1 MIFFEIIKQTI
12 QNGFYN
18 TKKDFRIIKNMFI
31 PLIKTNL
38 QSMPLVLGTA
48 AILKPQVLDA
58 AAIRSNNITESSF
71 QAAMADLTRS
81 IGSASHSS

>member
-1 MIFFEIIKQTI
+1 MVLILFEIIKQTI

-48 AILKPQVLDA
+48 AFLKPQVLDA

-71 QAAMADLTRS
+71 P
-81 IGSASHSS
+81 GCKG

>member
-1 MIFFEIIKQTI
+1 MVLILFEIIKQTI

-18 TKKDFRIIKNMFI
+18 TKKI

-48 AILKPQVLDA
+48 AFLKPQVLDA

-71 QAAMADLTRS
+71 P
-81 IGSASHSS
+81 GCNG

>member
-1 MIFFEIIKQTI
+1 
-12 QNGFYN
+12 
-18 TKKDFRIIKNMFI
+18 MFI

-48 AILKPQVLDA
+48 AFLKPQVLDA